1 MHKWLLKSAF
11 DKTPVSIIYESK
23 TGGFSKRTIIV
34 KKLSTTHC
42 LSFDLEKKIRTF
54 LIERLLAIKPVQK
67 NADRYR
73 HNPATIIP
81 MTSFIPLPSPNCTF
95 LFLRFCSKNTW

>member
-42 LSFDLEKKIRTF
+42 LSYDLEKKEFRTF
-54 LIERLLAIKPVQK
+54 LIERILAVQPVQK
-67 NADRYR
+67 NR
-73 HNPATIIP
+73 
-81 MTSFIPLPSPNCTF
+81 TSSA
-95 LFLRFCSKNTW
+95 